1 MRRSQNKACH
11 LRAKLMF
18 SIPIVVDKHSRN
30 RGGLSLVL
38 SNGSSSQTLSSNWI
52 LERRQVHFVFSRS
65 DDGNGPLFFETLSS
79 KTVRSLL
86 VRLKSTWSLHPAGS
100 PRRISSS
107 SEADLLFAETTIKLS
122 IARNLLRFYMLR
134 ASADKSHNAAD
145 LSPWAYTFP
154 FQVVFTP
161 LVVPYV

>member
-30 RGGLSLVL
+30 RGGLSRPVKWVVVANPFFQLNSGKTASAL
-38 SNGSSSQTLSSNWI
+38 CLLPFW
-52 LERRQVHFVFSRS
+52 RRQR
-65 DDGNGPLFFETLSS
+65 PLFFETLSS

-86 VRLKSTWSLHPAGS
+86 VRLKSTWSLHPGGS

-134 ASADKSHNAAD
+134 ASADKGHNAAD